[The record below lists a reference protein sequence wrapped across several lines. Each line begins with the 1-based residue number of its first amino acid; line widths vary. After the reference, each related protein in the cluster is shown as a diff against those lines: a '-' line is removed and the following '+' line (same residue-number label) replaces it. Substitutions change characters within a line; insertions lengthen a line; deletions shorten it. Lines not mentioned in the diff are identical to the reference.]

1 VSKLRSRGTWLLL
14 IVLAAASGI
23 YLFSHR
29 NKPEVAAA
37 PAPAITENAI
47 ACLGRIEPAGGL
59 FQVAAPSSAGRPVVL
74 SRLMVRE
81 GDRVRAGQA
90 IATLD
95 SKEAAE
101 SALRQSEAKLAVASL
116 RLSQSKAGPK
126 EGEVLSAKAELARLQ
141 AELEQARSESD
152 RYVRLV
158 KSGDLAGSEAESKK
172 LRVSMLTSSID
183 AQRGRVQ
190 SLSEIRPADVDVAAA
205 EVASAQAD
213 VARAKVAVEQA
224 VVRSPIDG
232 FVVRVV
238 TKAGEDA
245 GSQAIVSLAYGQKMY
260 VLAEV
265 YEGDLRHVK
274 AGQRATVSSDALT
287 KKLGGTVEKVGM
299 EIGKTT
305 VFPSSP
311 AAVTDARVA
320 TVHILL
326 DHPEEAMGLIGGQV
340 TVAIAK

>member
-1 VSKLRSRGTWLLL
+1 V
-14 IVLAAASGI
+14 IVLAAGSG
-23 YLFSHR
+23 LFLYSKR
-29 NKPEVAAA
+29 SKPEVAAA
-37 PAPAITENAI
+37 PAPVLTENAI

-59 FQVAAPSSAGRPVVL
+59 FQVAAPSSAGRPVVV
-74 SRLMVRE
+74 SRLMVHE
-81 GDRVRAGQA
+81 GAQVRAGQA
-90 IATLD
+90 IAILD
-95 SKEAAE
+95 SQQASEVSLK
-101 SALRQSEAKLAVASL
+101 QSEAKLAVAQV
-116 RLSQSKAGPK
+116 RLAQAKAGPK
-126 EGEVLSAKAELARLQ
+126 PGEVLSATAELARLE

-172 LRVSMLTSSID
+172 LRVAMLTASIE

-190 SLSEIRPADVDVAAA
+190 SLSEVRPADVDVAAA

-232 FVVRVV
+232 YVVKVGA
-238 TKAGEDA
+238 KQGEDA
-245 GSQAIVSLAYGQKMY
+245 GSKAIVSLADGKKMY

-265 YEGDLRHVK
+265 YEADLRNVK
-274 AGQRATVSSDALT
+274 TGAKATVESDALT
-287 KKLGGTVEKVGM
+287 KKLTGTVEKIGM

-311 AAVTDARVA
+311 AAVTDARVG
-320 TVHILL
+320 TVYVLL
-326 DHPEEAMGLIGGQV
+326 DHPEEAMSLIGGQV